1 MNRLTVSVL
10 PPFCWE
16 DNLRSQKGGIRKKRR
31 AWGVL
36 MSPCHRYLPGGGGLS
51 TFLGK
56 KDFVKWNM
64 VLRAQFSN
72 ASIGLFNPNNQ
83 LFSFVT
89 F

>member
-1 MNRLTVSVL
+1 MKGLGGLNESL
-10 PPFCWE
+10 PQIF
-16 DNLRSQKGGIRKKRR
+16 
-31 AWGVL
+31 AWG
-36 MSPCHRYLPGGGGLS
+36 RGGGLS